1 MTHTEIKR
9 LGRRV
14 LERAGYGN
22 DAIGQVLPHW
32 VDGFKRGVKAA
43 SPKQRARARRK

>member
-1 MTHTEIKR
+1 MTHTQVKR
-9 LGRRV
+9 LGRKV

-32 VDGFKRGVKAA
+32 VDGFKRGAKAA
-43 SPKQRARARRK
+43 APKRAKRRGRR